1 MISVDNIYNMDCLA
15 GMKQM
20 EADSVDAVITSPP
33 YNFGLRLHTGK
44 YTKWTPGETF
54 GYTGLPANRYDNRV
68 NDALSMDDYYAWQCQ
83 CIDEMLRVTKGL
95 VFYNI
100 MMITGNKVAFFK
112 LLGHYADRI
121 REIMVWDK
129 MSAEPA
135 MHDGVLNREFEF
147 VVVFD
152 KHDCKGCQLPVMNAS
167 RGTLSNVLR
176 IGKNKNTKHRAAF
189 PLLLPQTIIH
199 YFTISGGVILDPFLG
214 SGTTAIAAI
223 KEGRHYIGFELN
235 RDYYNDA
242 EKQINAEKA
251 QLKLF

>member
-100 MMITGNKVAFFK
+100 MMITGNKVAFLK

-152 KHDCKGCQLPVMNAS
+152 KNDCKGCQLPVMNAS

-176 IGKNKNTKHRAAF
+176 IGKNKSAKHRAAF

-199 YFTISGGVILDPFLG
+199 YFTNSGGVILDPFLG

-235 RDYYNDA
+235 REYYNDA

>member
-147 VVVFD
+147 VKPNPND
-152 KHDCKGCQLPVMNAS
+152 KHLLLTGIHTAAQADIFQQHLPV
-167 RGTLSNVLR
+167 
-176 IGKNKNTKHRAAF
+176 
-189 PLLLPQTIIH
+189 
-199 YFTISGGVILDPFLG
+199 IL
-214 SGTTAIAAI
+214 IW
-223 KEGRHYIGFELN
+223 N
-235 RDYYNDA
+235 
-242 EKQINAEKA
+242 
-251 QLKLF
+251 

>member
-100 MMITGNKVAFFK
+100 MMITGNKVAFLK

-135 MHDGVLNREFEF
+135 MHDGVLNRMFEF

-152 KHDCKGCQLPVMNAS
+152 KNDCKGCQLPVMNAS

-176 IGKNKNTKHRAAF
+176 IGKNKITKHRAAF

-199 YFTISGGVILDPFLG
+199 YFTNSGG
-214 SGTTAIAAI
+214 
-223 KEGRHYIGFELN
+223 
-235 RDYYNDA
+235 
-242 EKQINAEKA
+242 
-251 QLKLF
+251 

>member
-167 RGTLSNVLR
+167 RGTLSIVLR
-176 IGKNKNTKHRAAF
+176 IGKNKSTKHRAAF

-199 YFTISGGVILDPFLG
+199 YFTNSGG
-214 SGTTAIAAI
+214 
-223 KEGRHYIGFELN
+223 
-235 RDYYNDA
+235 
-242 EKQINAEKA
+242 
-251 QLKLF
+251 

>member
-100 MMITGNKVAFFK
+100 MMITGNKVAFLK

-176 IGKNKNTKHRAAF
+176 IGKNKSTKHRAAF

-199 YFTISGGVILDPFLG
+199 YFTNSGGGNSRPFPGQWHNSRGCYQRRPALH
-214 SGTTAIAAI
+214 
-223 KEGRHYIGFELN
+223 RL
-235 RDYYNDA
+235 
-242 EKQINAEKA
+242 
-251 QLKLF
+251 

>member
-152 KHDCKGCQLPVMNAS
+152 KHDCKGCQLPVFNAS

-176 IGKNKNTKHRAAF
+176 IGKNKSNKHRAAF

-199 YFTISGGVILDPFLG
+199 YFTNSGGVILDPFLG

-235 RDYYNDA
+235 REYYNDA